1 MVVAVPLLDLR
12 LAGGEVRADEAERRA
27 VEAEADGDGALVA
40 GGAAQTRLDR
50 LHAHVSVSNYTR
62 RRVRTDHIGTAKQ
75 RCEACITLPQHLM
88 R

>member
-1 MVVAVPLLDLR
+1 MVVAVSLLDLR

-50 LHAHVSVSNYTR
+50 LHAHVSVSNYTSP
-62 RRVRTDHIGTAKQ
+62 
-75 RCEACITLPQHLM
+75 CEEQTTQAQQSNIATHALYLHSTT
-88 R
+88 